1 MPHTLTQRLILSLF
15 FFFSDEEYEEE
26 EEEEEYEEEVQTN
39 PDEYEIFS
47 PPIPQA
53 PPISLQAR
61 FIGTRGWLGGQFY
74 S

>member
-1 MPHTLTQRLILSLF
+1 MKKF
-15 FFFSDEEYEEE
+15 EK
-26 EEEEEYEEEVQTN
+26 EVQTN

-61 FIGTRGWLGGQFY
+61 FIGTRGWLAGGTILF
-74 S
+74 ST